1 MFPKNNNL
9 GFLFPST
16 FAEQCWYCTKMKNLE
31 NTKKQINHH
40 DHISGTS
47 HDSFRCNRTW
57 HAAHSIV
64 LSLKYRSDGLRL
76 DTPMTHPTK
85 RDGKKIFE
93 IFEIVSSLAK
103 HFLQSLNGK
112 IPSNWRYFWYFYH
125 HGSIR
130 NWTHNRSM
138 SFYDMVKCQKYCN
151 LAEVQTELFRLEI
164 CFYQ

>member
-1 MFPKNNNL
+1 MFPKNYNL

-40 DHISGTS
+40 DHISGTT

-76 DTPMTHPTK
+76 DTAMTHPLSGQRLWRRFH
-85 RDGKKIFE
+85 RDQFDILSDAVTCRNLLHELYVYKTVVSLGCSPVSIF
-93 IFEIVSSLAK
+93 
-103 HFLQSLNGK
+103 
-112 IPSNWRYFWYFYH
+112 
-125 HGSIR
+125 
-130 NWTHNRSM
+130 
-138 SFYDMVKCQKYCN
+138 SF
-151 LAEVQTELFRLEI
+151 
-164 CFYQ
+164 

>member
-1 MFPKNNNL
+1 
-9 GFLFPST
+9 
-16 FAEQCWYCTKMKNLE
+16 MKNLE

-40 DHISGTS
+40 DHISGTT

-64 LSLKYRSDGLRL
+64 LSLKYRSDGLSL

-93 IFEIVSSLAK
+93 ISEIVCSLAK

-112 IPSNWRYFWYFYH
+112 NGF
-125 HGSIR
+125 
-130 NWTHNRSM
+130 
-138 SFYDMVKCQKYCN
+138 
-151 LAEVQTELFRLEI
+151 
-164 CFYQ
+164 